1 MEGIIGNRG
10 VIPFFPHIR
19 VFGLTVFD
27 VRLLVRA
34 INDGGSLTVAEWD
47 YMERLVG
54 RLEEFVE
61 EVDREEMKAGRIL

>member
-1 MEGIIGNRG
+1 MEGMNGCR
-10 VIPFFPHIR
+10 PETASTFRFFRLNEI
-19 VFGLTVFD
+19 D

-54 RLEEFVE
+54 RLEGFVE
-61 EVDREEMKAGRIL
+61 EADREEMKAGRIL